1 MILDALSWGL
11 LLGGGFFCVV
21 GGVGLLRLPDFY
33 CRTHAGGLTD
43 TLGVTLIAGG
53 LMLQSPDLLTVGK
66 LAMIAVI
73 LHITSPTGTHA
84 LVRAAFSRGLRWQG
98 AEETEDVARH

>member
-1 MILDALSWGL
+1 VILDALSWVL

-21 GGVGLLRLPDFY
+21 GGIGLLRLPDFY

-43 TLGVTLIAGG
+43 TLGVTLICGG
-53 LMLQSPDLLTVGK
+53 LMLQAPDLITAGK

-73 LHITSPTGTHA
+73 LHVTSPTGTHA
-84 LVRAAFSRGLRWQG
+84 LVRAAFARGLRWEREEEGEG
-98 AEETEDVARH
+98 AGLP

>member
-1 MILDALSWGL
+1 MILDALSWL
-11 LLGGGFFCVV
+11 LLVGGGFFCVV

-43 TLGVTLIAGG
+43 TLGVTLICGG
-53 LMLQSPDLLTVGK
+53 LMLQSPDLITVCK

-73 LHITSPTGTHA
+73 LHVTSPTGTHA
-84 LVRAAFSRGLRWQG
+84 LVRAAFSRGLLK
-98 AEETEDVARH
+98 